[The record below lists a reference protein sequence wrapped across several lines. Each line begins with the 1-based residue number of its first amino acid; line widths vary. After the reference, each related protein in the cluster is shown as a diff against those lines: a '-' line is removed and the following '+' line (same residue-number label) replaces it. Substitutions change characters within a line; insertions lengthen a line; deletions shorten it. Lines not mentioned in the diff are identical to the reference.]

1 MLFDDRELSFLKGLV
16 LLDENPDWELL
27 ARKFEMLQE
36 ARGFRIVPL
45 RAYEEEGSIWLPL
58 AVRATGIQH
67 DRRHLSDRR
76 RRADEDFDSTAWIR
90 TFAGELEGW
99 LGYPVEMVPIDLNTP
114 SSDVLDA
121 FDEISEIFRRG
132 SIFEPPKPM
141 PSAQDLMP
149 ATAASGDDP
158 VSELDALIGLS
169 DVKRQV
175 HKITSLAAKTSKA
188 NLPCMHMVFRGN
200 PGTGKT
206 TVARLIGR
214 IFGELGVIDDKDV
227 FVEVGREDLIGKYV
241 GSTAP
246 KTHGVIK
253 KAKGGILFIDE
264 AYSLGLYGDK
274 GYDYG
279 DEALAVLVKEMEDS
293 RDDFICIMAGYTE
306 PMDKM
311 LDLNPGL
318 RDRIGFYIDFPDYSE
333 NELLAVFE
341 KFAHDDGFEL
351 SEDAEGELAETLHD
365 IVSHKDANFANGRL
379 VRRIYERVRLNHMIL
394 ADASDRTFVSE
405 DLIET
410 FADDDMSNLRRG
422 RTSNSIGFM

>member
-1 MLFDDRELSFLKGLV
+1 MLFDNREFSFLKGLV
-16 LLDENPDWELL
+16 LLDDDPDWELL
-27 ARKFEMLQE
+27 ARKFETLQE
-36 ARGFRIVPL
+36 ARGFRVVPL

-58 AVRATGIQH
+58 AVRANGIQH
-67 DRRHLSDRR
+67 DRRRPPERR
-76 RRADEDFDSTAWIR
+76 VDKSYDSTAWIR
-90 TFAGELEGW
+90 TFAGELEEW
-99 LGYPVEMVPIDLNTP
+99 LGYPVEMVPIDLNSP
-114 SSDVLDA
+114 SQDVLDA
-121 FDEISEIFRRG
+121 FDEVSGSFRRG

-141 PSAQDLMP
+141 PSAKELMP
-149 ATAASGDDP
+149 TAAGSENDP
-158 VSELDALIGLS
+158 VSELDALIGLG
-169 DVKRQV
+169 DVKRQI

-227 FVEVGREDLIGKYV
+227 FVEVGREGLVGRFV

-274 GYDYG
+274 GFDFG

-333 NELLAVFE
+333 GELLSVFE
-341 KFAHDDGFEL
+341 KFANDDGFEL
-351 SEDAEGELAETLHD
+351 GEDAADELSEALYD
-365 IVSHKDANFANGRL
+365 IVSHKDENFANGRL
-379 VRRIYERVRLNHMIL
+379 VRRIYERVRLNHMTQ
-394 ADASDRTFVSE
+394 ADANDRTLVAE

-410 FADDDMSNLRRG
+410 FADDDMSALRRG
-422 RTSNSIGFM
+422 RTSSPIGFM